1 LSTWRDFWN
10 QDTPIYAN
18 ERHKTL
24 HYRGIAR
31 DIVALIPSPDAVVLD
46 HGCGEATAADRVS
59 AACGKLLLCD
69 AAPLVRQ
76 RLLER
81 FREVPNVQVLSAEG
95 VGDLPDA
102 SLDLV
107 VSNSVLQYLSRAE
120 LDASLALWRAKLKDD
135 GLLVVAD
142 VIPPDVSPVTDAK
155 ALLRF
160 AWEGGFVIAA
170 ASGLVRTALSD
181 YRTLRNRL
189 GLSHYTETGMLGI
202 LERAGFT
209 AERRARNIGHNPARM
224 TFLARK
230 AGADPLG

>member
-1 LSTWRDFWN
+1 MSTWRDFWN

-31 DIVALIPSPDAVVLD
+31 DIVALIPSPDATVLD
-46 HGCGEATAADRVS
+46 HGCGEATDADRVA

-69 AAPLVRQ
+69 AAPLVRE
-76 RLLER
+76 RLKAR
-81 FREVPNVQVLSAEG
+81 FGEVPNIQVLPAEA
-95 VGDLPDA
+95 VADLPDG

-120 LDASLALWRAKLKDD
+120 LDAALALWRAKLKPD

-142 VIPPDVSPVTDAK
+142 VIPPDVSPLRDAE

-160 AWEGGFVIAA
+160 AWRGGFLVAA

-189 GLSHYTETGMLGI
+189 GLSHYTETGMIGI

-209 AERRARNIGHNPARM
+209 AERRAENIGHNPARM
-224 TFLARK
+224 TFLARRMR
-230 AGADPLG
+230 G